1 MLGSGWSRFWVFYFK
16 LVLVSGRFWFRS
28 RFGLRFVFDSSCCL
42 CRVGWVLGLF
52 LFWVGFSFGFIFVS
66 GWFWFQARVRLES
79 ALVPGWLLFKMCFSF
94 GLVLV

>member
-1 MLGSGWSRFWVFYFK
+1 MGFLFKVGFSFGS
-16 LVLVSGRFWFRS
+16 VLVSQPFWFQV
-28 RFGLRFVFDSSCCL
+28 RFRFELLFVSCWL
-42 CRVGWVLGLF
+42 VLGLF